1 MYEVHTVENGVQATK
16 VIEDLNRL
24 GYEKDDIYILAHD
37 KERSKDLTEGTSTES
52 IGMSEQGM
60 FDTLGNT
67 FKSRGDE
74 LRSKMTSLGMT
85 KSEADHYE
93 EELDKGK
100 VVVVGSRDE

>member
-24 GYEKDDIYILAHD
+24 GYEKEDIYILAHD
-37 KERSKDLTEGTSTES
+37 KERSKDLTEGTHTES

-74 LRSKMTSLGMT
+74 LRSKMSSLGMT
-85 KSEADHYE
+85 DSEAAHYE